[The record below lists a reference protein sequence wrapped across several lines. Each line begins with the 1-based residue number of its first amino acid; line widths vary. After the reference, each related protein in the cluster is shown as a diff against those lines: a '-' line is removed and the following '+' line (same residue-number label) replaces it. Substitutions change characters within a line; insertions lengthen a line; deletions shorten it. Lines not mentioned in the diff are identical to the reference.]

1 MFGEHSLKATIVENM
16 VGLFAYGEDGDRI
29 AAETYSSDPKQA
41 AAFIREHRDGLV
53 SRPLASLVESLTSK
67 GYTVFSSTNQKL
79 LGAVSEKYHVST
91 EAASEQPPRLKDAA
105 DLALEHGLID
115 SRDGFGVFSH
125 GVSTSLAHSDVH
137 VALSSRESLMIP
149 AVQLLGDMDTVINS
163 LSGRMREWYGVHFPE
178 MGARV
183 NEHIDYARI
192 ILAFGDRGS
201 ITVKGLQEMSLK
213 KRDAER
219 IVEAAQSSMGAPFD
233 EVDLEAVE
241 SYVRRV
247 LDLYQE
253 RDKLSEYI
261 SRLAE
266 EIAPNV
272 ARLAGPVLGA
282 KLIDKAGGL
291 KRMGMMPASTIQVLG
306 AEKAMFRA
314 LKSNARPP
322 KHGLL
327 FQHPYVHGAPKDKRG
342 SRARALAAKLAIAA
356 RADLFS
362 GVFIAD
368 DLLAQLR
375 ED

>member
-1 MFGEHSLKATIVENM
+1 MKAIIVETM

-29 AAETYSSDPKQA
+29 AAETYSNDPKQA

-53 SRPLASLVESLTSK
+53 SRPLASLVEALTSK
-67 GYTVFSSTNQKL
+67 GYTVFSSTNQRL
-79 LGAVSEKYHVST
+79 LEAVGERFHVAT
-91 EAASEQPPRLKDAA
+91 EATSGQFPGLEDVA
-105 DLALEHGLID
+105 DLALEHGLIAN
-115 SRDGFGVFSH
+115 RDEFGVFSH
-125 GVSTSLAHSDVH
+125 GVSMSLAHSDVH
-137 VALSSRESLMIP
+137 RALSSRESLLIP
-149 AVQLLGDMDTVINS
+149 AVQLLGDLDTVINS

-183 NEHIDYARI
+183 KEHTDYAKI

-201 ITVKGLQEMSLK
+201 LTVKALQEMSLK

-219 IVEAAQSSMGAPFD
+219 IVEAAQGSMGAPFD

-253 RDKLSEYI
+253 RDRLSEYI
-261 SRLAE
+261 SKLAE

-272 ARLAGPVLGA
+272 AKLAGPVLAA

-327 FQHPYVHGAPKDKRG
+327 FQHPYVHGAPRDKRG

-356 RADLFS
+356 RADVFS
-362 GVFIAD
+362 GEFIAD

>member
-1 MFGEHSLKATIVENM
+1 MFGEHRLKAIIVKNM
-16 VGLFAYGEDGDRI
+16 VGLFAYGEDGDRVASEI
-29 AAETYSSDPKQA
+29 YANDPKQIA
-41 AAFIREHRDGLV
+41 ATMREHREGLV
-53 SRPLASLVESLTSK
+53 SRHLTSLVESLTSK
-67 GYTVFSSTNQKL
+67 GYTVFSSTDQRL
-79 LGAVSEKYHVST
+79 LEAVAERFHVAI
-91 EAASEQPPRLKDAA
+91 ELASEQPPRLEDVA
-105 DLALEHGLID
+105 DLALEYGLIASGD
-115 SRDGFGVFSH
+115 EFGVFSH
-125 GVSTSLAHSDVH
+125 DVSTSLAHSDVH
-137 VALSSRESLMIP
+137 EALSSRESLLIP
-149 AVQLLGDMDTVINS
+149 TVQLLGDMDTVINS

-178 MGARV
+178 MSAKV
-183 NEHIDYARI
+183 KEHTDYAKI

-201 ITVKGLQEMSLK
+201 ITVKALQEMSLK

-219 IVEAAQSSMGAPFD
+219 IVEAAQGSMGASFD
-233 EVDLEAVE
+233 DVDLEAVE
-241 SYVRRV
+241 SYVRGV

-261 SRLAE
+261 SMLAE

-272 ARLAGPVLGA
+272 ARLAGPVLAA

-327 FQHPYVHGAPKDKRG
+327 FQHPYVHGATRDKRG

-356 RADLFS
+356 RADVFS
-362 GVFIAD
+362 GEFIAD

>member
-1 MFGEHSLKATIVENM
+1 MFGEHALKAIIVENM
-16 VGLFAYGEDGDRI
+16 VGLFAYGEDGGRVASEI
-29 AAETYSSDPKQA
+29 YPSDPKQIA
-41 AAFIREHRDGLV
+41 ATMREHREGLV
-53 SRPLASLVESLTSK
+53 SRHLASLVESLTSR
-67 GYTVFSSTNQKL
+67 GYTVFSSTNQRL
-79 LGAVSEKYHVST
+79 LEAVGERLHVAT
-91 EAASEQPPRLKDAA
+91 ELASEFPNPEDAA
-105 DLALEHGLID
+105 DLALEFGLIASGD
-115 SRDGFGVFSH
+115 EFGALSH

-137 VALSSRESLMIP
+137 GALSSRESLLIP

-183 NEHIDYARI
+183 KEHTDYARI

-219 IVEAAQSSMGAPFD
+219 IVEAAQGSMGAPFD

-241 SYVRRV
+241 GYTRGV

-253 RDKLSEYI
+253 RDRLSEYI
-261 SRLAE
+261 STLAE

-272 ARLAGPVLGA
+272 AKLAGPVLAA

-322 KHGLL
+322 KHGLI
-327 FQHPYVHGAPKDKRG
+327 FQHPYVHGAPRDKRG

-356 RADLFS
+356 RADVFS
-362 GVFIAD
+362 GEFIAD